1 MTNDTLKM
9 LRHKRAGI
17 GERDVGAPTL
27 GTGGGE
33 RARERESERASG
45 RESER
50 ASERESE
57 RARERTSAP
66 EGRRTEMTTVVPGT
80 SAPRS
85 SACKA

>member
-33 RARERESERASG
+33 RASERERE
-45 RESER
+45 
-50 ASERESE
+50 
-57 RARERTSAP
+57 P
-66 EGRRTEMTTVVPGT
+66 RRRRGG
-80 SAPRS
+80 AQR
-85 SACKA
+85 